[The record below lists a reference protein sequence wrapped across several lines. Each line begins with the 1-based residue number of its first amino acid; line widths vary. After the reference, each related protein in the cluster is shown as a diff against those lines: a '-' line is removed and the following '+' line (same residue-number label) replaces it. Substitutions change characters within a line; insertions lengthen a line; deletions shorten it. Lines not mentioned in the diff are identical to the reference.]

1 MAYGLEQA
9 DGAKERTLLAPLF
22 VGWEEMLVSCALEG
36 CMGRVWRSA
45 SPARAALCEVG
56 DFLFLAGE
64 AGPES
69 DALVRAFAADG
80 RYHILASKTPALHY
94 QAGATLA
101 DLAQTGERY
110 AFLKE
115 TDRFDTGRLA
125 ALSQTLPDGV
135 SLRLFDED
143 LYHIALSRE
152 WSRDFVSLFPSAK
165 DYLAHGLGVAALYNG
180 ELVGGA
186 SSYAWCRAGV
196 EIELDSRLDFRR
208 RGIGAACAAR
218 LVLECLRRGL
228 LPSWDAA
235 SRESARLA
243 QRLGF
248 REAGAYPV
256 WFLNG

>member
-1 MAYGLEQA
+1 MAYGLTQA
-9 DGAKERTLLAPLF
+9 DGAKERALLAPLF
-22 VGWEEMLVSCALEG
+22 VGWAEMLVSCALEG
-36 CMGRVWRSA
+36 CMGRVWQSA

-69 DALVRAFAADG
+69 DALVRAFAEDG
-80 RYHILASKTPALHY
+80 RYHILAAKTPALHERS
-94 QAGATLA
+94 GAALA
-101 DLAQTGERY
+101 ELAQAGERY
-110 AFLKE
+110 AFHK
-115 TDRFDTGRLA
+115 DAHGFDPARLA
-125 ALSQTLPDGV
+125 ALAQALPEGV
-135 SLRLFDED
+135 SLRLFDEH
-143 LYHIALSRE
+143 LYYAALAEE
-152 WSRDFVSLFPSAK
+152 WSRDFVSLYPSAR

-186 SSYAWCRAGV
+186 SSYAWCRAGI
-196 EIELDSRLDFRR
+196 EIELDTRADFRR
-208 RGIGAACAAR
+208 RGIGTACAAR

-235 SRESARLA
+235 NRESARLA

-248 REAGAYPV
+248 REAGSYPV

>member
-64 AGPES
+64 PGAES

-80 RYHILASKTPALHY
+80 RYHILACKTPALHARAGEAL
-94 QAGATLA
+94 AGAA
-101 DLAQTGERY
+101 RPGERY
-110 AFLKE
+110 AFYKDARGLDE
-115 TDRFDTGRLA
+115 ACLSALA
-125 ALSQTLPDGV
+125 QTLPEGIT
-135 SLRLFDED
+135 LRPFDEN
-143 LYHIALSRE
+143 LYHAALAEE

-165 DYLAHGLGVAALYNG
+165 EYLAHGLGMAALHGG

-186 SSYAWCRAGV
+186 SSYAYCRVGI
-196 EIELDSRLDFRR
+196 EIELDTREDFRR
-208 RGIGAACAAR
+208 RGIGTACAAA
-218 LVLECLRRGL
+218 LALECLRRGL

-235 SRESARLA
+235 NRESARLA

-248 REAGAYPV
+248 RESGAYPV